1 VTFLDFVNLLYDF
14 LPIAPFYNGL
24 SWGFDFL
31 PQIFAGLELGG
42 WERFYFCFSLVFLP
56 DDEKALA

>member
-1 VTFLDFVNLLYDF
+1 
-14 LPIAPFYNGL
+14 
-24 SWGFDFL
+24 L

-42 WERFYFCFSLVFLP
+42 WERFYFCLSLVVLP